1 MEIGFD
7 VMQQKGRLEK
17 SIYNLLSGFGFR
29 ILGIITAFLVRT
41 VFIQYLSTDYLGVNG
56 LYSNILSMLSLTE
69 LGFGTAMVYSMYK
82 PLAEKNEEKLSQLLE
97 LYKNVYRL
105 VGSVVLVLGL
115 LLIPFL
121 DYLIKDAPDI
131 SGLTFYYIL
140 FLLNSVSSYWF
151 FSYRN
156 SILQADQKAYI
167 LTAYQSVFN
176 IVKTALQI
184 TVLVV
189 FRNYTI
195 YLLTQIVC
203 TIMQNIAVAIHVQ
216 RYYPSALKKPPSRL
230 PNTERKKIFRDVRA
244 LMLQKISF
252 VTLNSTDN
260 IIISSFVGVTW
271 VGLLSNY
278 VMLIDAITG
287 ILTQVTAAI
296 SASLG
301 NYFAEK
307 DAESGYNIFKRVEF
321 LNFWLYGFSMI
332 ALIALMDPFIAI
344 WLGKEYT
351 LGMWVAVSLGIRFF
365 VEGYMNTMS
374 VFRSTLG
381 LFAYGQALPLIVT
394 AVNIVLSISLSYI
407 WGIAGVLIATP
418 ISRLVIQVWY
428 NPLLIHREGFHKS
441 VFPFYVRYAFRMLL
455 LFITA
460 FATMNCVEIIM
471 GTQITVSSFILS
483 AVAVTLIPNII
494 FGIVFCRT
502 EEFLYFVD
510 LVRNRFMK
518 R

>member
-1 MEIGFD
+1 
-7 VMQQKGRLEK
+7 MQGNGRVQK

-29 ILGIITAFLVRT
+29 LLGIITAFLVRT
-41 VFIQYLSTDYLGVNG
+41 VFIRCLSTDYLGVNG

-69 LGFGTAMVYSMYK
+69 LGFSTAMIYSMYK
-82 PLAEKNEEKLSQLLE
+82 PLAEKNQRKISQLLE
-97 LYKNVYRL
+97 LYKTVYRV
-105 VGSVVLVLGL
+105 VGTVILVLGL
-115 LLIPFL
+115 FLVPFL

-131 SGLTFYYIL
+131 QGLTFYYIL

-156 SILQADQKAYI
+156 SILQADQKAYV
-167 LTAYQSVFN
+167 LTGYQSVFN
-176 IVKTALQI
+176 VVKTVLQI
-184 TVLVV
+184 VLLLG
-189 FRNYTI
+189 FRSYTI
-195 YLLTQIVC
+195 YLVTQIGC
-203 TIMQNIAVAIHVQ
+203 TIAQNIAIALHVQ
-216 RYYPSALKKPPSRL
+216 RNYPDVLAKPIEHL
-230 PNTERKKIFRDVRA
+230 PDVERKKIFRDVRA

-278 VMLIDAITG
+278 MILIEAITG
-287 ILTQVTAAI
+287 VLSQVTASI

-307 DAESGYNIFKRVEF
+307 DTDSGYNIFKRIEF

-332 ALIALMDPFIAI
+332 ALMVLMDPFITV
-344 WLGKEYT
+344 WLGIDYT
-351 LGMWVAVSLGIRFF
+351 LGMFVSISLAIRFF

-394 AVNIVLSISLSYI
+394 AVNIVLSIALSYV

-428 NPLLIHREGFHKS
+428 NPLLIHRKGFHRS
-441 VFPFYVRYAFRMLL
+441 VLPFYARYALRVALL
-455 LFITA
+455 VIVAIVTVKCVGMIV
-460 FATMNCVEIIM
+460 ATGV
-471 GTQITVSSFILS
+471 TVVNFTLAVL
-483 AVAVTLIPNII
+483 AVAIIPNLI
-494 FGIVFCRT
+494 FFAVFFRT
-502 EEFLYFVD
+502 EEFTYFVD
-510 LVRNRFMK
+510 LMRARILK

>member
-1 MEIGFD
+1 MKH
-7 VMQQKGRLEK
+7 KGRVEK
-17 SIYNLLSGFGFR
+17 SLYNLLSGFGFR
-29 ILGIITAFLVRT
+29 LLGIITAFLIRT
-41 VFIQYLSTDYLGVNG
+41 VFIRCLSTDYLGING

-69 LGFGTAMVYSMYK
+69 LGFGTAMIYSMYK
-82 PLAEKNEEKLSQLLE
+82 PLAERNQQKIAQLLE
-97 LYKNVYRL
+97 LYQTVYRI
-105 VGSVVLVLGL
+105 VGTVILALGL
-115 LLIPFL
+115 LLVPFL

-131 SGLTFYYIL
+131 QGLTFYYIL

-156 SILQADQKAYI
+156 SILQADQKAYV
-167 LTAYQSVFN
+167 LTGYQSVFN
-176 IVKTALQI
+176 IVKTVLQI
-184 TVLVV
+184 VLLLI

-195 YLLTQIVC
+195 YLLTQIGC
-203 TIMQNIAVAIHVQ
+203 TIAQNIAIALYV
-216 RYYPSALKKPPSRL
+216 RRNYPNAMVRPSVHL
-230 PNTERKKIFRDVRA
+230 PDTERKKIFRDVRA

-278 VMLIDAITG
+278 MILIDAITG
-287 ILTQVTAAI
+287 VLSQVTAAI

-307 DAESGYNIFKRVEF
+307 DADSGYVIFKRIEF

-332 ALIALMDPFIAI
+332 ALMVLMDPFITI
-344 WLGKEYT
+344 WLGADYT
-351 LGMWVAVSLGIRFF
+351 LGKWVAISLAIRFF

-381 LFAYGQALPLIVT
+381 LFAYGQGLPLIAT
-394 AVNIVLSISLSYI
+394 AVNIMLSIALSYV
-407 WGIAGVLIATP
+407 WGIAGVLIATS

-428 NPLLIHREGFHKS
+428 NPLLIHRKGFHRS
-441 VFPFYVRYAFRMLL
+441 VLPFYRRYVLRVGLLVVVAFVTMKCVGMILA
-455 LFITA
+455 TGVTVVS
-460 FATMNCVEIIM
+460 FAISVI
-471 GTQITVSSFILS
+471 
-483 AVAVTLIPNII
+483 AVAVIPNLI
-494 FGIVFCRT
+494 FLAVFFRT
-502 EEFLYFVD
+502 EEFTYFVN
-510 LVRNRFMK
+510 LLRARIQK